1 MTVVAGCAT
10 DPTYGV
16 TVYDVIVDPPFD
28 GADQLTVADPF
39 PATAD
44 TPVGAPGAVRVDA
57 ADLNTMAAA
66 SQGVLP
72 PVPKVAFGVAPEA
85 TTWSSTKN
93 SMSPVGDTFTRWVH
107 PDPAVNES
115 PNPESA

>member
-1 MTVVAGCAT
+1 MIVVAGCAT

-16 TVYDVIVDPPFD
+16 TVYEVIDDPPFD
-28 GADQLTVADPF
+28 GADHDTVADPF

-44 TPVGAPGAVRVDA
+44 TPDGAPGAVRVGA
-57 ADLNTMAAA
+57 ADLKTMAAA

-72 PVPKVAFGVAPEA
+72 PVPKVAFGMAPEA
-85 TTWSSTKN
+85 TTWSSTRN
-93 SMSPVGDTFTRWVH
+93 SMSDVGDTFTRWVH